1 MASLQNEQIDLS
13 YQGLIK
19 TTDNAVLTSTGLK
32 VISDGLGNPSPLKLS
47 QQEVH
52 MIADGING
60 EIYIKAKNALLVTDA
75 TTTHGFQID
84 PTKTVW
90 SGNVDFQYATVTGL
104 PDSGVQSVVAGTNVT
119 VDNTDPANPIV
130 NATGGGAAGLVA
142 GTGLDSMKSADSL
155 TSVAANATAADAIA
169 IGQNA
174 RVPYGQTQGIAIGKD
189 ANVKY
194 RGISIGSLQGANYG
208 NYAITIGALSS
219 ASYDRGIVLGY
230 NSTAVGRDAIIIGAN
245 STAGAST
252 MDDAIVL
259 GANSSATV
267 TGAVAV
273 GTGVAATTVNTVT
286 IKKLQM
292 LDYATLDYADDTAAA
307 TGGIPLGGV
316 YHTSGALKI
325 RVA

>member
-19 TTDNAVLTSTGLK
+19 TTDNAVITSTGLK

-90 SGNVDFQYATVTGL
+90 AGNVDFQYATVTGL
-104 PDSGVQSVVAGTNVT
+104 PVVESGLTNGVGANSLISSSALT
-119 VDNTDPANPIV
+119 TTPA
-130 NATGGGAAGLVA
+130 
-142 GTGLDSMKSADSL
+142 SAPLSGQI
-155 TSVAANATAADAIA
+155 AIGNGATAGNIIANAIA
-169 IGQNA
+169 IGNNASAGGGTAVGNGAQCFTGGRSAAYGANA
-174 RVPYGQTQGIAIGKD
+174 RSLANESVAIGGDALVASTSAGGIAIGD
-189 ANVKY
+189 
-194 RGISIGSLQGANYG
+194 
-208 NYAITIGALSS
+208 
-219 ASYDRGIVLGY
+219 
-230 NSTAVGRDAIIIGAN
+230 
-245 STAGAST
+245 
-252 MDDAIVL
+252 
-259 GANSSATV
+259 SATV
-267 TGAVAV
+267 AAVSPNAVAIGNDV
-273 GTGVAATTVNTVT
+273 TASTANTVT